1 MEGIDDL
8 DVLASL
14 LEENEEETETLES
27 SLQEEPSLE
36 QSNLEEEEEEEED
49 EERGDQWDDLFDA
62 EGEGVS
68 SEAVHALFGDIDDL
82 EEEEDESDGENT
94 TEIPTRQSPS
104 PEQKKSETSKQE
116 LEAELERMKQQMER
130 LQQRLSAAKSDPGP
144 SISTVA
150 GKASPRP
157 PPKKL
162 RAPEKSGCNS
172 QKVHESRAFQEAML
186 TPSSKPRNGLLKN
199 KPQTSRSPP
208 QQRPAPGR
216 TSPTRKEAGCTQ
228 LPQPLKSSNKTNI
241 TVPKL
246 PTTTKDRERPG
257 PSGIVEQ
264 DIAVDRFSGLRIR
277 NPLVSSTEM
286 ERKMQSRKMIRL
298 SQLRSKLATENLEAT
313 DWVTF
318 GVVCKKTTPQSSSN
332 GKTFSI
338 WRLTDLCS
346 SSLNLSLFLFGNV
359 HKEHWKTE
367 TGTVI
372 GLLNANPMKPKE
384 GSEEV
389 CLSVDHPQKI
399 LVMGEAMDM
408 GCCRARKKNGEPCTQ
423 IVNLRE
429 CGYCEYH
436 VKAQYKKLSAKRADL
451 QSSFSG
457 HGPRSGRGK
466 PGNLKERLCH
476 QGFHY
481 GGVSSASYAASV
493 TAAGPKRSV
502 QTTLSNMVVRGADM
516 IVKETRQ
523 RLALANGKSATS
535 FTGEFEEL
543 MEAPSFGARNLKKH
557 LSKSSLAV
565 SNAQPG
571 SSILSISA
579 SDLLKQQRRKI
590 LETRKKR
597 TEELQ
602 KSFMQSAGGAVD
614 RGSGTGTPSPL
625 ASPRVGA
632 GFPKEQTVTA
642 TSQAPRLGR
651 GFAEGDDILFFE
663 SSLPSAAKSSGRTDS
678 KKIAAVS
685 KLREKGTVLAKEDP
699 NCVKRK
705 LCDLSGAAAKVAE
718 RVEQSL
724 SSPAGGEPE
733 PEEPSLK
740 KRRERLEYLESQEF
754 QQILNARSRHIGAVQ
769 EAEIEIQEQY
779 FEPLVKKEQMEDKM
793 RTIREMECRV
803 VTCKTCKYTH
813 FKPLETCVAEN
824 HDYHWHDALKRFFKC
839 PCGNRV
845 ISLSRLP
852 SKSCRKCGLFK
863 WERDGMMKERKG
875 PKIGG
880 ELLLP
885 RGEEHGKFINSA
897 K

>member
-1 MEGIDDL
+1 
-8 DVLASL
+8 
-14 LEENEEETETLES
+14 
-27 SLQEEPSLE
+27 Q
-36 QSNLEEEEEEEED
+36 
-49 EERGDQWDDLFDA
+49 
-62 EGEGVS
+62 
-68 SEAVHALFGDIDDL
+68 H
-82 EEEEDESDGENT
+82 
-94 TEIPTRQSPS
+94 
-104 PEQKKSETSKQE
+104 
-116 LEAELERMKQQMER
+116 
-130 LQQRLSAAKSDPGP
+130 
-144 SISTVA
+144 
-150 GKASPRP
+150 
-157 PPKKL
+157 
-162 RAPEKSGCNS
+162 
-172 QKVHESRAFQEAML
+172 
-186 TPSSKPRNGLLKN
+186 
-199 KPQTSRSPP
+199 
-208 QQRPAPGR
+208 
-216 TSPTRKEAGCTQ
+216 
-228 LPQPLKSSNKTNI
+228 PQPLKSSNKTNT

-257 PSGIVEQ
+257 PSGIVGQ

-436 VKAQYKKLSAKRADL
+436 VKAQYKKLSAKRPDL

-523 RLALANGKSATS
+523 RLANGKSATS

-557 LSKSSLAV
+557 LSKSSL
-565 SNAQPG
+565 PG

-718 RVEQSL
+718 RVEQNFFSCL
-724 SSPAGGEPE
+724 VSGGEPE

-779 FEPLVKKEQMEDKM
+779 FEPL
-793 RTIREMECRV
+793 
-803 VTCKTCKYTH
+803 CKYTH